1 MFDTERSDCTNMMN
15 KDKTMPWW
23 FIILTGLI
31 ILAVGIYLL
40 VSPVSGLSVL
50 TFLLGIGVLVFSI
63 YNFYKAIKYKDDN
76 RLFVPFL
83 VHALLDA
90 VLFLLLLVIR
100 NSPALLG
107 VILASWF
114 IVFGVFGMI
123 HAQQDGGN
131 KPKARISALLALI
144 GVVLI
149 LLPFLIGI
157 DHVIFLGIVSIL
169 IGVVRTTQGI
179 VYKVQRDERTSGGR
193 SNLI

>member
-1 MFDTERSDCTNMMN
+1 MMN

>member
-1 MFDTERSDCTNMMN
+1 MMN

-179 VYKVQRDERTSGGR
+179 VYKVQHDERTSGGR

>member
-1 MFDTERSDCTNMMN
+1 
-15 KDKTMPWW
+15 
-23 FIILTGLI
+23 
-31 ILAVGIYLL
+31 V
-40 VSPVSGLSVL
+40 
-50 TFLLGIGVLVFSI
+50 
-63 YNFYKAIKYKDDN
+63 
-76 RLFVPFL
+76 
-83 VHALLDA
+83 
-90 VLFLLLLVIR
+90 LLLVIH

-179 VYKVQRDERTSGGR
+179 IYKVQRDERTSGGR

>member
-1 MFDTERSDCTNMMN
+1 MMN
-15 KDKTMPWW
+15 HDKTMPWW
-23 FIILTGLI
+23 LIIITGI
-31 ILAVGIYLL
+31 VILAVGIYLL
-40 VSPVSGLSVL
+40 VAPVGGLGVL
-50 TFLLGIGVLVFSI
+50 TFLLGIGVLIFSI

-76 RLFVPFL
+76 RIFVPFL
-83 VHALLDA
+83 VHALLDV
-90 VLFLLLLVIR
+90 VLFILLLVIR

-123 HAQQDGGN
+123 HAKQDGES
-131 KPKARISALLALI
+131 KPKARISALLALV

-149 LLPFLIGI
+149 VLPFLLGI

-179 VYKVQRDERTSGGR
+179 VYKVQQDGRTSGGR

>member
-1 MFDTERSDCTNMMN
+1 MMN
-15 KDKTMPWW
+15 EHKTMPWW
-23 FIILTGLI
+23 FIILTGII

-50 TFLLGIGVLVFSI
+50 TFLLGLGVLVYSI
-63 YNFYKAIKYKDDN
+63 FNFYKAAKYREDN
-76 RLFVPFL
+76 RLFIPFL
-83 VHALLDA
+83 VHALLDL
-90 VLFLLLLVIR
+90 VLFVLLLVIH

-123 HAQQDGGN
+123 HARQDGGS
-131 KPKARISALLALI
+131 KPKARLSALLALV
-144 GVVLI
+144 GVALI
-149 LLPFLIGI
+149 LLPFLLGI

-179 VYKVQRDERTSGGR
+179 IFKVQQNDHTSSGR

>member
-1 MFDTERSDCTNMMN
+1 MMN

-23 FIILTGLI
+23 IIIVTGLLILT
-31 ILAVGIYLL
+31 VGIYLL
-40 VSPVSGLSVL
+40 VSPVSGLSML
-50 TFLLGIGVLVFSI
+50 TFLLGIGVLAFSI
-63 YNFYKAIKYKDDN
+63 YNFYKAIKYKDTN

-90 VLFLLLLVIR
+90 VLFLLILVIR

-123 HAQQDGGN
+123 YAQQDGGS
-131 KPKARISALLALI
+131 KIKSRINALLVLV

-149 LLPFLIGI
+149 LLPFLLGI

-179 VYKVQRDERTSGGR
+179 IYKVQRDHRTSGGR

>member
-1 MFDTERSDCTNMMN
+1 MMSVH
-15 KDKTMPWW
+15 KTMPWW
-23 FIILTGLI
+23 FIIVTGVI

-40 VSPVSGLSVL
+40 VSPVSGLGVL
-50 TFLLGIGVLVFSI
+50 TLLLGIGVLIYSI
-63 YNFYKAIKYKDDN
+63 YNFYKAIKYKEDN

-83 VHALLDA
+83 VHALLDI
-90 VLFLLLLVIR
+90 VLFVLLLVIR

-107 VILASWF
+107 IILASWF

-123 HAQQDGGN
+123 HARQDGGS
-131 KPKARISALLALI
+131 KHKARISALLTLI

-149 LLPFLIGI
+149 LLPFLLGI

-179 VYKVQRDERTSGGR
+179 IYKVQRDERTSGGR